1 MPKPSDFRSKSPS
14 GSEDSETTPLPQ
26 PPPIKT
32 SPVTTSS
39 PRIAIIISSMYGHIA
54 KMAEA
59 AKQGV
64 EKAGGQA
71 GIFQTTEISP
81 EILAKMH
88 APPIRANPDYPIGN
102 PTNDLTTYD
111 GYLFAVPTHS
121 GNMPNQ
127 WKKDSEISVC
137 VIEAGKDHSNNIDTM
152 IPGFAMNGPS
162 VSNTAAIPSMT
173 VISLSRGKRFGR
185 LKHLNIMAI
194 SRGNVKGWQVVT
206 CSCAGGL
213 EGSASTG
220 LGAQWVSPIG
230 SSEVERTLFLGQR

>member
-1 MPKPSDFRSKSPS
+1 MLSSSAHRGMRVAGEMPKPSDFRSKSPS

-88 APPIRANPDYPIGN
+88 APPNRANRANPDYPIVN

-127 WKKDSEISVC
+127 WKTLEPIWKI
-137 VIEAGKDHSNNIDTM
+137 GKTLFKTFSCFFMLFQLYRM
-152 IPGFAMNGPS
+152 IMKS
-162 VSNTAAIPSMT
+162 RESM
-173 VISLSRGKRFGR
+173 KK
-185 LKHLNIMAI
+185 LKHLLA
-194 SRGNVKGWQVVT
+194 KLLQLLTGWY
-206 CSCAGGL
+206 
-213 EGSASTG
+213 SAFEASD
-220 LGAQWVSPIG
+220 
-230 SSEVERTLFLGQR
+230 